1 MRLPFRRA
9 LPAVLSF
16 GLVAFALPAATAAA
30 SVAAEPS
37 VTVLSP
43 AADSTVPLGDLAVR
57 MAVDLAGEPSG
68 RVDLTLGYDVSGAV
82 DIPAGSCA
90 DGCEVTVA
98 LRFGEWSTP
107 RPGFGSA
114 LLAAKLTT
122 AGGAVAHGGGTLYI
136 SGPTAISDVKY
147 VRAGELF
154 DGGVADATGTFRV
167 SVDYPPGD
175 AVAELRLIDSAGVTR
190 TTSSAPFSVSRGLSK
205 DALFDLDLAGL
216 ADGLY
221 RVETKARGAD
231 GFYGQ
236 GRTSSVRVNHASQ
249 AVFTPGDEPRVLG
262 WSPYGSPLTVQ
273 GPLLSGSRP
282 ATVKLTV
289 NGIERVIAVTPG
301 WSSNNWQ
308 QPTAK
313 QTVSVSMQ
321 GAELPVGTHQAE
333 FSLYDQA
340 GRLIGK
346 PSKHSVVVSD
356 FQAKAV
362 APTLVVGRK
371 STVTLSADGPV
382 GYPLRTCDIEL
393 SAPRP
398 IDSVGMGRF
407 CTSTPG
413 PLRTTAPVTPKASG
427 ASQLSFSLDTGV
439 GYYKVISQ
447 PVQVYAARRA
457 VVTAPAVAYGAR
469 GTAKVTVQDNH
480 TTGAW
485 SAAPAGIT
493 VTLQRQAVGSTTWGT
508 VGSVKTVA
516 GGIASVPFTSG
527 ANGSFR
533 AVLASSVPGETVVSP
548 AIAAVSVAT
557 VVWRSVPTSATRG
570 KAITYQVAAAPYDA
584 GAVAHLQ
591 VRKPGA
597 TTWTT
602 VRSVAVPT
610 STVTSLA
617 YAFPSAGSWSV
628 RVLRAATKQHA
639 AGLSG
644 AATVKVK

>member
-1 MRLPFRRA
+1 MRSLFRRA
-9 LPAVLSF
+9 LPAVLSLW
-16 GLVAFALPAATAAA
+16 LVVFALPAATAAA
-30 SVAAEPS
+30 SAAAEPS

-43 AADSTVPLGDLAVR
+43 AANSTVPLGDLTVR
-57 MAVDLAGEPSG
+57 LAVDLGGESSG
-68 RVDLTLGYDVSGAV
+68 RVDVTLGYDVSGAV

-98 LRFGEWSTP
+98 LRFGEWNTP

-114 LLAAKLTT
+114 LLSAKLTT
-122 AGGAVAHGGGTLYI
+122 VGGLVAYGGGTLYI

-167 SVDYPPGD
+167 SVDYAPAD

-190 TTSSAPFSVSRGLSK
+190 MTSSAPFSVSRGLSK
-205 DALFDLDLAGL
+205 DALFDLDLSDL

-221 RVETKARGAD
+221 RVETKARGTD

-236 GRTSSVRVNHASQ
+236 GRASSVFVTHANQ
-249 AVFTPGDEPRVLG
+249 AGFTPGDAPLVLG
-262 WSPYGSPLTVQ
+262 WSGFGSGLTVQ

-289 NGIERVIAVTPG
+289 NGVERVIAVTPG

-321 GAELPVGTHQAE
+321 GADLPVGTHQVE
-333 FSLYDQA
+333 LTLFDQA

-346 PSKHSVVVSD
+346 QTKRSVVVSD

-382 GYPLRTCDIEL
+382 GYPLQTCDIEL
-393 SAPRP
+393 SAPKP
-398 IDSVGMGRF
+398 ADSVGMGRF
-407 CTSTPG
+407 CTTAPG
-413 PLRTTAPVTPKASG
+413 PLRTSAPVTPKVSG
-427 ASQLSFSLDTGV
+427 ASWISFSLDTGA
-439 GYYKVISQ
+439 YRKLISQ

-457 VVTAPAVAYGAR
+457 VVSAPAVAYGAR

-493 VTLQRQAVGSTTWGT
+493 VTLQRQAVGSTAWGT

-516 GGIASVPFTSG
+516 GGIASIPFTSG

-533 AVLASSVPGETVVSP
+533 AVLASSVPSETVVSP
-548 AIAAVSVAT
+548 VIAAVSYAT

-570 KAITYQVAAAPYDA
+570 KAVTYQVAASPYDA

-597 TTWTT
+597 TTWTI

-610 STVTSLA
+610 STVTSLG
-617 YAFPSAGSWSV
+617 YAFPTAGSWGV
-628 RVLRAATKQHA
+628 RVLRAATTQHA

-644 AATVKVK
+644 AATVKVN

>member
-1 MRLPFRRA
+1 MRTSFRRV
-9 LPAVLSF
+9 LPAVLSL
-16 GLVAFALPAATAAA
+16 GLVAFVLPAATAAA
-30 SVAAEPS
+30 SAVAEPS

-57 MAVDLAGEPSG
+57 MAVDLGGESSG
-68 RVDLTLGYDVSGAV
+68 RVDVTLGYYVSGAV

-90 DGCEVTVA
+90 DGCEVTVP
-98 LRFGEWSTP
+98 LRFGEWNTP
-107 RPGFGSA
+107 RPGGGSA
-114 LLAAKLTT
+114 LLSAKLTT
-122 AGGAVAHGGGTLYI
+122 AGGVVTYGGGTLYL

-147 VRAGELF
+147 LRAGELF

-175 AVAELRLIDSAGVTR
+175 AVAELRLIDSGGVTR
-190 TTSSAPFSVSRGLSK
+190 TTTSAPFSISRGLSK
-205 DALFDLDLAGL
+205 DALFDLDLSGL

-221 RVETKARGAD
+221 QVETKARGTD

-236 GRTSSVRVNHASQ
+236 GRTSSLRVTHANP
-249 AVFTPGDEPRVLG
+249 AGFAARDEWMIAG
-262 WSPYGSPLTVQ
+262 AAPYGSALTVQ

-289 NGIERVIAVTPG
+289 NGAERQVVVTPG
-301 WSSNNWQ
+301 WSTNNWQ
-308 QPTAK
+308 QPTAR
-313 QTVSVSMQ
+313 QSVSVSMQ
-321 GAELPVGTHQAE
+321 GAELPIGTHQTE
-333 FSLYDQA
+333 FTLYDQA
-340 GRLIGK
+340 GRMIGEPAK
-346 PSKHSVVVSD
+346 QSVVVSD
-356 FQAKAV
+356 FSGKAV

-382 GYPLRTCDIEL
+382 GYPLTTCYVEL
-393 SAPRP
+393 TAPKP
-398 IDSVGMGRF
+398 MDTVPMGQL
-407 CTSTPG
+407 CASGT
-413 PLRTTAPVTPKASG
+413 LRATAPVTPKASG
-427 ASQLSFSLDTGV
+427 ASYLSLSLDTGV

-457 VVTAPAVAYGAR
+457 VVSAPATPYGAR

-485 SAAPAGIT
+485 TAAPAGVT
-493 VTLQRQAVGSTTWGT
+493 VTLQRQVVGSTAWAT

-516 GGIASVPFTSG
+516 GGIASIPFTSG
-527 ANGSFR
+527 VNGSFR
-533 AVLASSVPGETVVSP
+533 AVLASSVPAETVVSP
-548 AIAAVSVAT
+548 SIAAVSYAT

-570 KAITYQVAAAPYDA
+570 KAVTYQVAASPYDA

-591 VRKPGA
+591 VRKPGS
-597 TTWTT
+597 TTWTI

-610 STVTSLA
+610 STVTSLG
-617 YAFPSAGSWSV
+617 YAFPTAGSWGV
-628 RVLRAATKQHA
+628 RVLRAATTQHA

-644 AATVKVK
+644 AATVKVS